1 MGRPRLFPSSTGWRR
16 VLLVTAAAGVSTALA
31 GILLAAMVSGWSAA
45 ASAAVAG
52 GAVIGFSGLSL
63 GLIDWAD
70 RHAPHLSIPLF
81 MLGFGLKVAALA
93 AALPFLAPGDWLRPG
108 WAIGVGLAVLLTWQ
122 FAEIHSFTRMRIS
135 VEPGN

>member
-1 MGRPRLFPSSTGWRR
+1 MGRPRLFPGSTGWRR

-93 AALPFLAPGDWLRPG
+93 ATLPFLAPGDWLRPG

-122 FAEIHSFTRMRIS
+122 FAEILSFTRMRIS